1 MTDDLA
7 LQLAEHATDPLTCYL
22 AKRLAELRVN
32 VQQLSAAR
40 PQAALLPTPS
50 SMLFDVSDVDVVD
63 FSEPRT
69 ITRRES

>member
-7 LQLAEHATDPLTCYL
+7 LQLAARSDDPLMRYL

-32 VQQLSAAR
+32 VQQLSSAR
-40 PQAALLPTPS
+40 PQAALLPTPA

-69 ITRRES
+69 ITRREP